1 MYKAHMKMHN
11 IHMKDF
17 YERVSLGKKVIDGR
31 FVIPSGIRCTSPAVI
46 EKFFASEAVGIV
58 TTKSLSAKPKI
69 GYREPIFVKYGERSY
84 INAVGLANPG
94 AEAYR
99 DELKLIKVPDNKFL
113 LISIFGKDETEFFEA
128 ANVLAEY
135 ADGFE
140 LNMSC
145 PHSHG
150 YGMQVG
156 NDRELVGKITRKIV
170 DNFDVPVFVKLSATM
185 PRILETATIAI
196 ENGATGITAT
206 NTMGPSMEYISEM
219 PVLFNRE
226 GGMSGASIRP
236 MGLKAVMDLRKT
248 IGNDPII
255 IGLGGI
261 FDKNDVDSYNMVG
274 ADFFGVGSALA
285 GLTTEE
291 AIEYLNTMR
300 WDLIRNREYNSYKL
314 KPVTNMDYQKCT
326 IENKVKLK
334 DDLYKI
340 QLSAWRNYKDC
351 KNTAGKFYFIMIGEM
366 GEKPFALLSYEKRE
380 FIIRRVGPFTTEF
393 TKLKVGD
400 TVFIRG
406 PYGKDIPDYE
416 GKEINFVA
424 GGSGIAPTYEIAKKY
439 VSKNKIRF
447 FFGGKEKAD
456 IFEQEY
462 FESLGEINV
471 ATEDGSIG
479 TQGTVVDI
487 LNQYNFTEDAEQIFI
502 NVGPRPMIENAYQ
515 VEKTMVEEDSIWVAI
530 EYYTSCGVGICG
542 KCATDAGFLSCVD
555 GPFLKVKDALKI
567 KECIHG

>member
-1 MYKAHMKMHN
+1 MYKAHMKIHN

-17 YERVSLGKKVIDGR
+17 YEKISLGKKVIDGR

-46 EKFFASEAVGIV
+46 EKYFESEAVGIV
-58 TTKSLSAKPKI
+58 TTKSVSANPKE
-69 GYREPIFVKYGERSY
+69 GYREPIFVKYGDRSY

-99 DELKLIKVPDNKFL
+99 DELRLIKVPDNKFL
-113 LISIFGKDETEFFEA
+113 LISIFGKDEAEFLEA
-128 ANVLAEY
+128 ARILAEH

-145 PHSHG
+145 PHSRG
-150 YGMQVG
+150 YGLQVG
-156 NDRELVGKITRKIV
+156 NDSELVGKITRAITE
-170 DNFDVPVFVKLSATM
+170 NFDVPVFVKLSATM
-185 PRILETATIAI
+185 PRILEAAKIAI

-274 ADFFGVGSALA
+274 ADFFGVGSALT
-285 GLTTEE
+285 GLNTEE

-300 WDLIRNREYNSYKL
+300 WDLIRNREYNSYRL
-314 KPVTNMDYQKCT
+314 KPVTNMDYQKCI

-340 QLSAWRNYKDC
+340 QLSKWRNYDKC

-400 TVFIRG
+400 SVFIRG

-416 GKEINFVA
+416 DKVINLVA

-439 VSKNKIRF
+439 STKNKIRF
-447 FFGGKEKAD
+447 FFGGKEEAD
-456 IFEQEY
+456 IFEQDY
-462 FESLGEINV
+462 FSKLGEVQV

-479 TQGTVVDI
+479 YKGTVVDI
-487 LNQYNFTEDAEQIFI
+487 LRNYDFNGEGAQLFI

-515 VEKTMVEEDSIWVAI
+515 VEKTIANEDDIWVSI
-530 EYYTSCGVGICG
+530 EYHTSCGVGICG
-542 KCATDAGFLSCVD
+542 KCATDAGYLSCVD
-555 GPFLKVKDALKI
+555 GPFLKVADSLRI
-567 KECIHG
+567 KKCEHR

>member
-1 MYKAHMKMHN
+1 
-11 IHMKDF
+11 MKDF